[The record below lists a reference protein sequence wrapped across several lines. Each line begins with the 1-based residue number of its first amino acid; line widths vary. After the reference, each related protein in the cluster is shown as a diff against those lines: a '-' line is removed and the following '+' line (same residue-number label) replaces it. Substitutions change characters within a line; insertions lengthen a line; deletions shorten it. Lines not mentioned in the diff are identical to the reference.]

1 MNGIEWTLVIAGAGL
16 GTYALRVTPF
26 LSHRLYRVGQNNLR
40 FLTYVSLAIAA
51 GIVARSIMFSGESI
65 DQASTLIVKS
75 AAVMVALA
83 LQRFTKNLL
92 VSLFGAVGAAILW
105 QWLTI

>member
-26 LSHRLYRVGQNNLR
+26 LSQRLYRIGQNNLR

-51 GIVARSIMFSGESI
+51 GIVARSIVFSGDSI
-65 DQASTLIVKS
+65 DQASTLTIKT
-75 AAVMVALA
+75 AAVMIALV
-83 LQRFTKNLL
+83 LQRLTKNLL
-92 VSLFGAVGAAILW
+92 ISLFGGVGLAILLR
-105 QWLTI
+105 WLTD